1 MRRAIPI
8 LLHCALITLSTSSL
22 LAQEVIT
29 NIKGEKITQFEDG
42 SWRYYE
48 ARDSIYLTDDPL
60 TEINFDDPPVS
71 EQSIRDE
78 PIDEWNYMTFQ
89 RYVAAAVKYETR
101 ILDRVDRLQ
110 NEVYDL
116 EDEINLAM
124 NEENS
129 EQVRI
134 LDDRSRE
141 LKAQLQV
148 DQKELAASRKL
159 ITRILKVGKKSK
171 YEKLANIEVPGLTN
185 PFPEDEHSRLVQKS
199 EEFTT
204 TPRHQEAKEPL
215 AIDVEDYGDISDD
228 AVPVSETKIDV
239 ENAQAV
245 YTQVNRMTW
254 SSTGDNHHEK
264 TCEFTFDGIDAFTN
278 QPRRELQPELFFSHT
293 DSRIK
298 PYLKE
303 REYMT
308 CHGYLTSIAGGFRY
322 LTLTFRIASRT
333 AQREYG
339 GIRNGGLLNLKL
351 LDGSTI
357 SLFSQG
363 GSQLK
368 VDPTTND
375 IIYRARYPIDYQ
387 KEKLISR
394 SEIDQVRV
402 VWATGYEDYE
412 VYNID
417 FFMNQLICLNSN

>member
-8 LLHCALITLSTSSL
+8 LLHCALITLMTSSL
-22 LAQEVIT
+22 DAQEVIT
-29 NIKGEKITQFEDG
+29 NTKGEKITQFEDG

-60 TEINFDDPPVS
+60 TEINFDDTPVS
-71 EQSIRDE
+71 DQSIREE
-78 PIDEWNYMTFQ
+78 PIDEWNYRTFQ

-101 ILDRVDRLQ
+101 ILDRVDQLQ
-110 NEVYDL
+110 NDIYNLD
-116 EDEINLAM
+116 DEINLAT
-124 NEENS
+124 NEGNAERAS
-129 EQVRI
+129 I
-134 LDDRSRE
+134 LDDRRSE
-141 LKAQLQV
+141 LHAQLQV

-185 PFPEDEHSRLVQKS
+185 PFPEDEHSRLVESK
-199 EEFTT
+199 EELAT
-204 TPRHQEAKEPL
+204 QSDEDQAPL
-215 AIDVEDYGDISDD
+215 MIDVRDYGDTSED
-228 AVPVSETKIDV
+228 AQPASETKIDPATI
-239 ENAQAV
+239 ETTYA
-245 YTQVNRMTW
+245 QVNRLSW
-254 SSTGDNHHEK
+254 SSTGDSHHER

-339 GIRNGGLLNLKL
+339 GIRNGGLLNLLL

-368 VDPTTND
+368 VDPETND

-387 KEKLISR
+387 KEKLILR

-417 FFMNQLICLNSN
+417 FFMNQLVCLNSN

>member
-8 LLHCALITLSTSSL
+8 LLHCALITLLTSSL
-22 LAQEVIT
+22 HAQEVIT
-29 NIKGEKITQFEDG
+29 NTKGEKITQFEDG

-60 TEINFDDPPVS
+60 TEINFDNAAVS
-71 EQSIRDE
+71 DQSIREE
-78 PIDEWNYMTFQ
+78 PIDEWNYRTFQ
-89 RYVAAAVKYETR
+89 RYVAAAVKNETR
-101 ILDRVDRLQ
+101 VLDRVDQLQ
-110 NEVYDL
+110 NEIYDL
-116 EDEINLAM
+116 EDEINLAT
-124 NEENS
+124 S
-129 EQVRI
+129 EGNVERARM
-134 LDDRSRE
+134 LDDRTRE
-141 LKAQLQV
+141 LRAQLQV

-171 YEKLANIEVPGLTN
+171 YEKLANIQVPGLTH
-185 PFPEDEHSRLVQKS
+185 PFPEEDPSRLVEKSDELAVKS
-199 EEFTT
+199 EED
-204 TPRHQEAKEPL
+204 KSEPL
-215 AIDVEDYGDISDD
+215 MINVEDYGDTSGE
-228 AVPVSETKIDV
+228 ALPASETKIDASS
-239 ENAQAV
+239 AQAN
-245 YTQVNRMTW
+245 YTQVKRMKW
-254 SSTGDNHHEK
+254 SSTGDSHHERS
-264 TCEFTFDGIDAFTN
+264 CDFTFDGIDAFTN

-293 DSRIK
+293 DGRIK

-368 VDPTTND
+368 EDPNTND

-417 FFMNQLICLNSN
+417 FFMNQLVCLNSN

>member
-8 LLHCALITLSTSSL
+8 LLHCALITLSSSSL

-29 NIKGEKITQFEDG
+29 NVKGEKITQFEDG

-71 EQSIRDE
+71 DQSIRE
-78 PIDEWNYMTFQ
+78 KPIDEWNYRTFQ

-110 NEVYDL
+110 NEIYDL

-129 EQVRI
+129 ERVRI

-141 LKAQLQV
+141 LRAQLQE

-185 PFPEDEHSRLVQKS
+185 PFPEDEHSRLVEKS
-199 EEFTT
+199 EQLTT
-204 TPRHQEAKEPL
+204 QTNQETKEPL
-215 AIDVEDYGDISDD
+215 AIDVEDYGDISND
-228 AVPVSETKIDV
+228 AVPVSEKKIDV
-239 ENAQAV
+239 ATVQAD
-245 YTQVNRMTW
+245 YKQVHRMTW

-368 VDPTTND
+368 VDPATND

>member
-1 MRRAIPI
+1 MKRAIPI
-8 LLHCALITLSTSSL
+8 LLHCALITLLTSSL
-22 LAQEVIT
+22 SAQEVTT
-29 NIKGEKITQFEDG
+29 NIKGEKITKFEDG

-48 ARDSIYLTDDPL
+48 AKDSIYLADDPL
-60 TEINFDDPPVS
+60 TEITFDDPPIS
-71 EQSIRDE
+71 DQSIREE
-78 PIDEWNYMTFQ
+78 PIDEWNYRTFQ

-101 ILDRVDRLQ
+101 ILDRVDQLQ
-110 NEVYDL
+110 NSIYDL
-116 EDEINLAM
+116 EDEINLAI
-124 NEENS
+124 NEGDS
-129 EQVRI
+129 ERARI

-141 LKAQLQV
+141 FRAQLQV

-171 YEKLANIEVPGLTN
+171 YEKLANIEVPGLTH
-185 PFPEDEHSRLVQKS
+185 PFSDEESSRLVEKS
-199 EEFTT
+199 QEL
-204 TPRHQEAKEPL
+204 TPQATEDVKEPL
-215 AIDVEDYGDISDD
+215 AINVRDYGDTSEE
-228 AVPVSETKIDV
+228 ALPASETKIDATS
-239 ENAQAV
+239 AQV
-245 YTQVNRMTW
+245 NYTQVNRMRW
-254 SSTGDNHHEK
+254 SSTGDSHHER

-368 VDPTTND
+368 VDPKTND
-375 IIYRARYPIDYQ
+375 IIYRVRYPIDYQ